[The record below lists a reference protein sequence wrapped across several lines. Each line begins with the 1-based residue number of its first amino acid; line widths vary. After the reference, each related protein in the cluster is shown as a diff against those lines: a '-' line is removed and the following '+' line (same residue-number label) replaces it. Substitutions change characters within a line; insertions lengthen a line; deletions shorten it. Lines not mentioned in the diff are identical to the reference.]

1 MTLLTP
7 RHAPTAGARP
17 TIALALCLLGVL
29 CGPSAAR
36 AQLGQPDPWEAA
48 RKRVGPLAFTPTV
61 SLKTIGWETNV
72 FNNPVDPK
80 RDFVITPAGHMDWW
94 LRAGRSRLHGT
105 NEVWYARFAKFT
117 DQGGLGQSHSLTFEV
132 PLARIKPYV
141 TGAYT
146 DTNDRVGFEIDARA
160 RHTESA
166 ARAGVVTRLTAK
178 TGIDLYARHTR
189 FRYTGDDTFQGSLL
203 AERFNRESS
212 AGGATLRHSLTP
224 LTQLQLTAD
233 WSDEQFTTQ
242 PLRDNRSFS
251 IVPGV
256 SFEPAALLKGTA
268 RVGYRKFDMKSPD
281 VPDFEGVVAS
291 VDLSYVLLGRTRFT
305 VRVNRDIL
313 FSYDTAQPY
322 YLQTGVGGT
331 VRQGLGRGFD
341 VEARTARYRLDYR
354 TSTGA
359 EAALRDRVD
368 SVTTYGG
375 GIGYRLGDGSRVAF
389 YIDQHKRSSPTFS
402 FRDYDGLRYGFTV
415 SVGL

>member
-7 RHAPTAGARP
+7 RHAPAAGARL
-17 TIALALCLLGVL
+17 TIAVALCALGLLAA
-29 CGPSAAR
+29 PTAAR
-36 AQLGQPDPWEAA
+36 AQLGQPDPWENA

-61 SLKTIGWETNV
+61 SLKTLGWETNV

-80 RDFVITPAGHMDWW
+80 RDFVIAPAAQVDWW
-94 LRAGRSRLHGT
+94 LRAGRARLHGT
-105 NEVWYARFAKFT
+105 NEVWYTRFATFK
-117 DQGGLGQSHSLTFEV
+117 DQGGLGQNQSLTLEV

-141 TGAYT
+141 AGSYL

-166 ARAGVVTRLTAK
+166 ARAGIVTRLTAK
-178 TGIDLYARHTR
+178 TGIDLYTRYTR
-189 FRYTGDDTFQGSLL
+189 FRYTGDDVFLGSTLSR
-203 AERFNRESS
+203 RFNRESS
-212 AGGATLRHSLTP
+212 AAGATIRHALTP

-233 WSDEQFTTQ
+233 WADEQFDDT
-242 PLRDNRSFS
+242 PERDNRSFS

-268 RVGYRKFDMKSPD
+268 RVGYRKFDMKRPD
-281 VPDFEGVVAS
+281 VPDFQGVIAS
-291 VDLSYVLLGRTRFT
+291 VDLSYVLFGRTRFT

-322 YLQTGVGGT
+322 YLQTGVGGS
-331 VRQGLGRGFD
+331 VRQGLGRGID
-341 VEARTARYRLDYR
+341 VEARTAKYRLDYR

-359 EAALRDRVD
+359 DVALRDRVD
-368 SVTTYGG
+368 SVTTFGG
-375 GIGYRLGDGSRVAF
+375 GVGYRLGGGSRLAF
-389 YIDQHKRSSPTFS
+389 YIDQHKRASPTLS